1 MEHENNALI
10 IGYDFSEGN
19 SRKALVVLRY
29 DSNGKMEAVNA
40 FYDEE
45 AIDIYNKL
53 TSKKEKGRNE

>member
-40 FYDEE
+40 FYDKE

>member
-29 DSNGKMEAVNA
+29 DSNGKMKAVNT

-53 TSKKEKGRNE
+53 TSKKEEGRNE

>member
-10 IGYDFSEGN
+10 IGYDFSEGK

-29 DSNGKMEAVNA
+29 DSNGKMKAVNS

-53 TSKKEKGRNE
+53 TSKKEEGRNE